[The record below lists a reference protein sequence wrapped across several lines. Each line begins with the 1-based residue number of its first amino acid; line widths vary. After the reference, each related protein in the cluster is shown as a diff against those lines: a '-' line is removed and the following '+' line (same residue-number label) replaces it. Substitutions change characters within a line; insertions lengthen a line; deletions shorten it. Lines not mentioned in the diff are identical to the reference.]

1 MVFALEMHEREAYRK
16 LKESNVCVF
25 LNKVSAYELDQ
36 FMPVSLYT
44 VSSLRLNLWE
54 TAMIEQIK

>member
-16 LKESNVCVF
+16 LKESNVSVF

-36 FMPVSLYT
+36 FMQVSLYT